1 MNEQPSYEALM
12 KLIDDI
18 EIMRPPERDIFFH
31 TASAWE
37 WELTMHPERF
47 RIENDELLWFGA
59 RVGIIASKQKTKKF
73 WCTVNRLVS
82 DGVIFK
88 YD

>member
-31 TASAWE
+31 TASAWKR
-37 WELTMHPERF
+37 ELTMHPERF
-47 RIENDELLWFGA
+47 RIENDELLWLGCK
-59 RVGIIASKQKTKKF
+59 VGIVASEQQVKKF
-73 WCTVNRLVS
+73 WCMVNQFVA

>member
-1 MNEQPSYEALM
+1 MNEQFSYEALM

-18 EIMRPPERDIFFH
+18 EIMRPPEKDIFFN

-37 WELTMHPERF
+37 RELTMHPERF

-59 RVGIIASKQKTKKF
+59 RVGIIANKQKTKKL
-73 WCTVNRLVS
+73 WRIVNRLVS
-82 DGVIFK
+82 DGVVFK